1 MKLKTKVVQDP
12 AADPT
17 TAEEQ
22 VAIKENRTGTL
33 SEKMVELLIRQL
45 KHELYN
51 HNLYRTFAN
60 YFGVKGFAVLEK
72 YYIERAEEEKHHH
85 DWIINYLG
93 ETDSNVKYPAIPEIE
108 EEWDD
113 MVKPFQITVDAE
125 IKTTQM
131 IYEMVDQASQEKD
144 WGTYMWLL
152 SENDDW
158 GMLVKEQV
166 EEEST
171 SRTALDIAE
180 GEGSWYRKEK
190 SIYDMYK
197 KDLD

>member
-1 MKLKTKVVQDP
+1 MKYKTTVQDP
-12 AADPT
+12 ASDPT
-17 TAEEQ
+17 ATQEQ
-22 VAIKENRTGTL
+22 IAISKNENGTL
-33 SEKMVELLIRQL
+33 SETMIELMVRQL

-60 YFGVKGFAVLEK
+60 YYGTKGYAVLEK
-72 YYIERAEEEKHHH
+72 YFIARAEEEKHHH

-93 ETDSNVKYPAIPEIE
+93 ETDSCVKYPAIPEIE

-113 MVKPFQITVDAE
+113 MVTPFRLTVDAE
-125 IKTTQM
+125 IKTTQL
-131 IYEMVDQASQEKD
+131 IYEMVEQAMAEKD
-144 WGTYMWLL
+144 FGTYMWLL

-158 GMLVKEQV
+158 GMLVKEQI
-166 EEEST
+166 EEESV

-190 SIYDMYK
+190 SIYDMYTN
-197 KDLD
+197 DLD